1 MIGLSIGLGD
11 RRLLLV
17 VNHFRGGLLRH
28 LYNGYVGR
36 RRCHQNV
43 TFYLRIT
50 GDARDLVSITRL
62 GVRSGSSVESS
73 KRLEGE
79 SEK

>member
-11 RRLLLV
+11 RCLLPV
-17 VNHFRGGLLRH
+17 VDHFRGGLLRH
-28 LYNGYVGR
+28 LYNGCVGR

-43 TFYLRIT
+43 TFCLGIT

-62 GVRSGSSVESS
+62 GVRSGSSIESG

-79 SEK
+79 SKK